1 METNHKIKL
10 IAFDLDGTLLKDN
23 KELTPRTV
31 SALKRASEAGIQM
44 VPTTGRL
51 YDLLPEKLRSLPFI
65 HYVIGVNGAELYDAW
80 EKQILHQAD
89 LSIGEA
95 ARVFAYV
102 RGVSAIVGGYQERKG
117 FMSRKDVEQMERFAQ
132 GPELLRLMRSIY
144 TPVEDLEAHFLQSGK
159 TIQKLI
165 LFFSDLEERKRVYAD
180 MQERFADMAVSSAV
194 ANNIEV
200 NAKAANKGAALKSLR
215 ERLGLRRE
223 EVMAFGDGSNDIT
236 MLLEAGR
243 GIAMGNACEEAKE
256 AADEVTLTNEEEG
269 VAFEIERLLKQQER
283 KK

>member
-23 KELTPRTV
+23 KKLTPRTV

-144 TPVEDLEAHFLQSGK
+144 TPVEDLEAHFLQSGN

-223 EVMAFGDGSNDIT
+223 EVMAFGDGSNDVT

-269 VAFEIERLLKQQER
+269 VAFEIEKLLKQQER